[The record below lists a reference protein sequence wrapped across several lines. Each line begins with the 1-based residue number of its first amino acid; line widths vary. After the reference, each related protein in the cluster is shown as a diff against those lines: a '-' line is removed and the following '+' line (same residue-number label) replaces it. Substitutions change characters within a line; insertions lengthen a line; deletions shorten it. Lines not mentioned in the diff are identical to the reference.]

1 MDYARAAATAKR
13 LLTGAQQGVVVLSR
27 EVPGQ
32 VDPAKPWVPVQLTV
46 QTEGLTATVKGVSA
60 AFVDGTAVLASDLE
74 VLCVPPAM
82 GVDVTDTI
90 IIDGKRAAIVRV
102 TPIPAA
108 GQAAV
113 LRLIVRG

>member
-1 MDYARAAATAKR
+1 MNYERAAATAKR

-32 VDPAKPWVPVQLTV
+32 ADPAKPWVPVQPTV
-46 QTEGLTATVKGVSA
+46 QAEGLTAIVKGVSA

-82 GVDVTDTI
+82 DAAVTDTI
-90 IIDGKRAAIVRV
+90 IIDGKRGAIVRV

-108 GQAAV
+108 GVPAV